1 MLLLEFLFPF
11 AERETKVNSK
21 KKKKKAQEIVKQ
33 SEKDTKMGEEQTT
46 VVMIEERPLKTS
58 KQQMDFIGF
67 NIDPSTIIDAF
78 YFVGKNL

>member
-11 AERETKVNSK
+11 AERETKVNS
-21 KKKKKAQEIVKQ
+21 KKKKAQEIVKQ

-46 VVMIEERPLKTS
+46 VVMIEEWPLKTS